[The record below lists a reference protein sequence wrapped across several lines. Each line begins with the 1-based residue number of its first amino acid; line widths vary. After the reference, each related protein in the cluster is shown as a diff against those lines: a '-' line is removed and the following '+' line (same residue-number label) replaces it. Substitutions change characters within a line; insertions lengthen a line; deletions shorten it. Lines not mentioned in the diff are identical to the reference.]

1 MVLETVEKPSLK
13 KLIATVES
21 ENLINFVLPDGDL
34 TGSVIK
40 FNNYKERCKA
50 WEKFIQEN
58 PMSPIVEV
66 LTKKFDRSTLASR
79 IAALASKANRMAET
93 SLLNAKD
100 FTQEELSIIKVF
112 LYEHGW
118 DVKLYIKLS

>member
-40 FNNYKERCKA
+40 FKNYKERCEA

-58 PMSPIVEV
+58 PTSPIVEV

-100 FTQEELSIIKVF
+100 FTHEELSIIKVF